1 MKFAIAI
8 ALIVFAC
15 LAPAGAENSP
25 LWLRYPAISPD
36 GQTLLF
42 AYKGDIWSVP
52 AASGN
57 AIPLTLSESWPAAA
71 INRSKR
77 QSGS

>member
-1 MKFAIAI
+1 MKFAISV

-15 LAPAGAENSP
+15 LAAAGAENSP

-52 AASGN
+52 AAGGN
-57 AIPLTLSESWPAAA
+57 AIPLTLSESYEFAPVW
-71 INRSKR
+71 SHD
-77 QSGS
+77 G